1 MSGSSGR
8 VSVMYEE
15 LDRIKKDVEAYVSD
29 ALKGRGMT
37 ADELSTFAYDVK
49 DWLGSDALYEELM
62 NLVESGEEIS
72 NFRVRSLMRDI
83 QEDLRVTHR
92 G

>member
-1 MSGSSGR
+1 
-8 VSVMYEE
+8 MYEE

-29 ALKGRGMT
+29 AMQGRGMT
-37 ADELSTFAYDVK
+37 ADELSAFAYDVK
-49 DWLGSDALYEELM
+49 DWLGSDALYKELM
-62 NLVESGEEIS
+62 DLVDAGDEIS

-83 QEDLRVTHR
+83 SEDLRITHR